1 VPARPE
7 RPAAVPPG
15 STVSPQQG
23 GYNIWTYGAQRT
35 LLRDAYHTFLRLRWS
50 ASIGLIAAAFMVV
63 NLIFAVVYFVV
74 GGVEGLRDKSF
85 FDALVF
91 SVQTIGTIGYGVMHP
106 ESVNA
111 NIVMIIE
118 SIVGIIFTALVTGL
132 VFSKFARAVSRIG
145 FSQSAVICQHD
156 GKRTLMFR
164 VGNQRSNVI
173 VEATLHVV
181 CSLNTTTAEGRP
193 FYKLHDLKMV
203 RNRMGGLRRGWLVMH
218 IIDESSPMYGLSSQ
232 GLKERECE
240 LEISLL
246 GFDDVTLQTVYAI
259 KQYSDGQIKDGFR
272 FGDQLKMLDNG
283 DVFLDVTKFDEIVP
297 DHS

>member
-1 VPARPE
+1 VPSRPE
-7 RPAAVPPG
+7 GVPHGAVG
-15 STVSPQQG
+15 TQQQA
-23 GYNIWTYGAQRT
+23 GYSIWVHGAQRT

-50 ASIGLIAAAFMVV
+50 ASIGLIAAAFMLV
-63 NLIFAVVYFVV
+63 NLVFAVVYYFV

-111 NIVMIIE
+111 NVVMIIE

-132 VFSKFARAVSRIG
+132 VFAKFSRASGRIG
-145 FSQSAVICQHD
+145 FSNNTVICQHD

-164 VGNQRSNVI
+164 VGNQRANTI

-181 CSLNTTTAEGRP
+181 ASLNMTTAEGRP
-193 FYKLHDLKMV
+193 FYRLHDLKMV

-218 IIDESSPMYGLSSQ
+218 IIDETSPLFGLDSE
-232 GLKERECE
+232 GLKQRELE

-259 KQYSDGQIKDGFR
+259 KQYADGDIKDGYR
-272 FGDQLKMLDNG
+272 FADQLKMLGNG
-283 DVFLDVTKFDEIVP
+283 DMLLDVTKFHDLVRD
-297 DHS
+297 DH

>member
-1 VPARPE
+1 VPSRPE
-7 RPAAVPPG
+7 GVPPG
-15 STVSPQQG
+15 AVGTQQQA
-23 GYNIWTYGAQRT
+23 GYSIWVQGAQRA

-63 NLIFAVVYFVV
+63 NLVFAVVYYFV
-74 GGVEGLRDKSF
+74 GGVEGRRANSF

-106 ESVNA
+106 ASVNA
-111 NIVMIIE
+111 NVVMIIE

-132 VFSKFARAVSRIG
+132 VFAKFSRATVRIG
-145 FSQSAVICQHD
+145 FSNNAVICRHD

-164 VGNQRSNVI
+164 VGNLRSNTI

-181 CSLNTTTAEGRP
+181 ASLAMTTAEGRP
-193 FYKLHDLKMV
+193 FYRLHDLKMV

-218 IIDESSPMYGLSSQ
+218 VIDESSPLDGLASED
-232 GLKERECE
+232 LKQRELE

-259 KQYSDGQIKDGFR
+259 KQYADTDIKDGYR
-272 FGDQLKMLDNG
+272 FADQLKMLGNG
-283 DVFLDVTKFDEIVP
+283 DMLLDVTKFHDLVRD
-297 DHS
+297 DH

>member
-1 VPARPE
+1 VPSRPDG
-7 RPAAVPPG
+7 VPPDAKG
-15 STVSPQQG
+15 SPQQG
-23 GYNIWTYGAQRT
+23 GYTIWVHGAPRA
-35 LLRDAYHTFLRLRWS
+35 LLRDAYHSFLRIRWA
-50 ASIGLIAAAFMVV
+50 ASIGLIAAAFMLV
-63 NLIFAVVYFVV
+63 NLIFATVYYVV
-74 GGVEGLRDKSF
+74 GGVEGLHPKSF

-132 VFSKFARAVSRIG
+132 VFAKFSRATGRIG
-145 FSQSAVICQHD
+145 FSESAVICQHD

-164 VGNQRSNVI
+164 VGNQRSNTI

-181 CSLNTTTAEGRP
+181 ASLTMITAEGRP

-218 IIDESSPMYGLSSQ
+218 VIDETSPLNGLDTA
-232 GLKERECE
+232 GLKQRECE

-259 KQYSDGQIKDGFR
+259 NQYSDGQIKDGFR
-272 FGDQLKMLDNG
+272 FGDQLKILDNG
-283 DVFLDVTKFDEIVP
+283 DMLLDITKFDEIVP
-297 DHS
+297 DGT